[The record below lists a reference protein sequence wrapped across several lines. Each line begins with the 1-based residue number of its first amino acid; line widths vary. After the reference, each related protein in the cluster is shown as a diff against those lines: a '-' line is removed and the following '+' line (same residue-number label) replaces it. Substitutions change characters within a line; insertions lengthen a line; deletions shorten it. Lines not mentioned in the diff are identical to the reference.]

1 MSVNWPNRVISEIS
15 LNHILSNVFS
25 INFGLLLP
33 SDMGVDIV
41 GNNELEAVDR
51 ASAELILIRVLL
63 CKLMVGDVSDGGVE
77 AGEVT
82 TNFRVRYGARSIQG
96 NLTIGL
102 SQKIRNRM
110 NRNQKPKKINR

>member
-15 LNHILSNVFS
+15 LNHIFSNVFS

-33 SDMGVDIV
+33 SDMDVDIV
-41 GNNELEAVDR
+41 GNSELEAVDR

-63 CKLMVGDVSDGGVE
+63 CKLMVWDVTNTGVK

-82 TNFRVRYGARSIQG
+82 THFRVRYGARSIQG